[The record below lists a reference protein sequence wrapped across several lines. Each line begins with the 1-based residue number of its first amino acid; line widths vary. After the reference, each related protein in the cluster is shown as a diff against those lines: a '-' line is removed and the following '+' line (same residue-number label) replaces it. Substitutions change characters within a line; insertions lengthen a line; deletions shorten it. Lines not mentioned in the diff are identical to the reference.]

1 MVNTISHLGIGLL
14 IALAFGLKGKGR
26 WTVMLLSILP
36 DLDYLT
42 YSAFTLLSG
51 SLSHEARNQL
61 FYLLGHREFSHS
73 IFFGLMVMLL
83 VWLKTKNKRFTAA
96 AFAAI
101 SSHIFLDY
109 TTSAKMRILY
119 PLVTDASV
127 LRSTYSFDPLVNILP
142 LLPLILLAAEY
153 LKSRGKWNGK
163 WNGEFDNFSSLA
175 NPKGK
180 KFYASVLV
188 VLLVWVM
195 LFPAAKVFLIDHI
208 SRAEGTEVSY
218 RDTYPISPTRFL
230 AAYSYD
236 DAQYKLME
244 VSYVSGTENSF
255 YVEKVSVKGDVSD
268 ASAYVERT
276 AKLYDTSPTQE
287 IDYPVYTVSEENG
300 KVTVLLSD
308 ARSPYVKEWPYFGV
322 VYRFV
327 FDRESGEY
335 EAYLSKYGRKEVKLD
350 RNRFE

>member
-14 IALAFGLKGKGR
+14 IAFALGIKGKSR
-26 WTVMLLSILP
+26 WVISFLSILP

-73 IFFGLMVMLL
+73 IFFALMVMLL

-119 PLVTDASV
+119 PLITDASV
-127 LRSTYSFDPLVNILP
+127 LRSTYSYDPLVNILP
-142 LLPLILLAAEY
+142 LLPLLILAAEY
-153 LKSRGKWNGK
+153 LKNRGKWN
-163 WNGEFDNFSSLA
+163 WESESFSSLA
-175 NPKGK
+175 GPKGK

-188 VLLVWVM
+188 VLLVWVIM
-195 LFPAAKVFLIDHI
+195 FPAAKVFLIDHI
-208 SRAEGTEVSY
+208 SRAEGAEISY
-218 RDTYPISPTRFL
+218 NETYPISPTRFL

-236 DAQYKLME
+236 NAHYKLME
-244 VSYVSGTENSF
+244 VSYRSGTEKSF
-255 YVEKVSVKGDVSD
+255 YVEKVSVNGDVPD
-268 ASAYVERT
+268 ASAYVERV
-276 AKLYDTSPTQE
+276 AKLYDTSPPQE

-308 ARSPYVKEWPYFGV
+308 ARSPYVENWPYFDV

-335 EAYLSKYGRKEVKLD
+335 EAYLSKYGRKEVKLGE
-350 RNRFE
+350 NYFE

>member
-1 MVNTISHLGIGLL
+1 MVNTISHLGIGFL
-14 IALAFGLKGKGR
+14 ISLTLGLKGKRR
-26 WTVMLLSILP
+26 WTVAFLSILP
-36 DLDYLT
+36 DLDYLS

-73 IFFGLMVMLL
+73 IFFALMVMLL

-109 TTSAKMRILY
+109 TTSAKMRIFY
-119 PLVTDASV
+119 PLITDASV
-127 LRSTYSFDPLVNILP
+127 LRSTYSYDPLVNILP
-142 LLPLILLAAEY
+142 LLPLLLLAAEY
-153 LKSRGKWNGK
+153 LKNRGKWNGK
-163 WNGEFDNFSSLA
+163 VDDFSSFA

-180 KFYASVLV
+180 KFYASLLV

-195 LFPAAKVFLIDHI
+195 LFPAAKVFLIDNI
-208 SRAEGTEVSY
+208 SKAEGAEISY
-218 RDTYPISPTRFL
+218 KETYPISPTRFL
-230 AAYSYD
+230 AAYSYND
-236 DAQYKLME
+236 THYKLME
-244 VSYVSGTENSF
+244 VSYLSGTEKSF
-255 YVEKVSVKGDVSD
+255 YVEKVSVNGDIPD
-268 ASAYVERT
+268 AAAYVERV
-276 AKLYDTSPTQE
+276 AKLYNTNPSQE
-287 IDYPVYTVSEENG
+287 IDYPVYTVSEEKG

-308 ARSPYVKEWPYFGV
+308 ARSPYVENWPYFDV

-335 EAYLSKYGRKEVKLD
+335 EAYLSKYGRKETKLGE
-350 RNRFE
+350 NRFE